1 MTATVVLFDGRSTFL
16 EPRRLVTLDAAQR
29 RSKLVRLFRYMLL
42 LAMAGII
49 GSVGFLVISNAL
61 APPVTIQAAAQDGVI
76 RMVNPRF
83 TGRDSGGAPFII
95 TARTAERPDG
105 ATTVTE
111 LAFPQFNFS
120 GEESPSSMVIADRG
134 VYDQDARTL
143 DLYNG
148 VKFRTDSGYSFETEH
163 ARVYIDDGSVIG
175 ERLISGSGPMG
186 SLRAQ
191 SFEITDGGNRVL
203 FRDNVVARLYTER
216 RTPELRGQSEEA
228 PAADNGDEA
237 SNSPSIDTSIA
248 TDDNANTG
256 DESALAGGA
265 DDEISSHAVDT
276 VPPTPEDTET
286 P

>member
-16 EPRRLVTLDAAQR
+16 EPRRLVTLEAAQR
-29 RSKLVRLFRYMLL
+29 RSKLVRLFRALLL
-42 LAMAGII
+42 LAMTGII
-49 GSVGFLVISNAL
+49 GGVGFLVVANAL
-61 APPVTIQAAAQDGVI
+61 RPPVTIQPTSQDGST

-95 TARTAERPDG
+95 TAQTAERPEG

-120 GEESPSSMVIADRG
+120 GEENPSSMVIADRG
-134 VYDQDARTL
+134 VYDQEARTL

-148 VKFRTDSGYSFETEH
+148 VKFRTENGYSFETEH
-163 ARVYIDDGSVIG
+163 ARVYIDDGRVVG

-191 SFEITDGGNRVL
+191 SFEIADGGNSVT

-216 RTPELRGQSEEA
+216 RVPALRTQSDDTA
-228 PAADNGDEA
+228 PSAVDSDEA
-237 SNSPSIDTSIA
+237 SAAADGA
-248 TDDNANTG
+248 TDTD

-265 DDEISSHAVDT
+265 GDEISSHAPDT
-276 VPPTPEDTET
+276 VPPTPEDTDT